1 MKTTKTQSAKSALR
15 DANKEVKTLSGAIK
29 IAKNFWSAG
38 YKKAFSEIGLSF
50 NDMTFEVIKPL
61 LQTNEEGEIFVT
73 RKVAKK
79 DEAGNIVTKADGT
92 KEYELADKV
101 VKAWTVNTL
110 FLCLEQSKAKQSK

>member
-29 IAKNFWSAG
+29 IAKSFWASG
-38 YKKAFSEIGLSF
+38 YKKAFTEFGLSF

-61 LQTNEEGEIFVT
+61 LQTNEAGEIFVT

-79 DEAGNIVTKADGT
+79 NEAGEIVLKADGT
-92 KEYELADKV
+92 KEYEFVDKV
-101 VKAWTVNTL
+101 VKAWSVNVL
-110 FLCLEQSKAKQSK
+110 FTCLEQSKAKKQ